1 MMATRIGINGF
12 GRIGRQV
19 SRAIIENY
27 PRKLEVAAVNDL
39 ADAETNAHL
48 FKYDTNYGIY
58 PGTVEAKNGSL
69 VIDKKDVR
77 VFSERDPSKI
87 PWAEL
92 GVDIVVE
99 STGIFTDAEKAAA
112 HINGGGAKKVIIS
125 APARNEDITLVLGV
139 NDHRYEPAQ
148 HSIVSNASCTT
159 NCFAPMV
166 KVLHDSFGLQHGLMS
181 TVHSYTN
188 DQKILDQVHEDL
200 RRARAAATNIIPTST
215 GAARVVGRVIPEL
228 DGKLHGI
235 AFRVPTAT
243 VSITDFVATLS
254 REVTTDEVNAAFK
267 EAAEGSLNGI
277 LQYCDEPL
285 VSTDFKGNPHSCI
298 IDALSTI
305 VINEGHRRPV
315 QLHGGQGPVAGRS
328 LRLLRNTGEWAG
340 RITQEVGRGVF
351 SLCGRC
357 AHTSRYLS
365 SRFLFTIDEVV
376 RITSYTV
383 TPC

>member
-58 PGTVEAKNGSL
+58 PGTVEARNGSL

-87 PWAEL
+87 PWAEM

-228 DGKLHGI
+228 NGKLHGI

-254 REVTTDEVNAAFK
+254 REVTTDEVNTAFK

-285 VSTDFKGNPHSCI
+285 VSTDFKGNSHSCI

-305 VINEGHRRPV
+305 VMEGEMVKVLGWYDNEWGYSCRT
-315 QLHGGQGPVAGRS
+315 AD
-328 LRLLRNTGEWAG
+328 
-340 RITQEVGRGVF
+340 
-351 SLCGRC
+351 LCNFMVDKG
-357 AHTSRYLS
+357 L
-365 SRFLFTIDEVV
+365 
-376 RITSYTV
+376 
-383 TPC
+383 